1 MVYEFN
7 QGVGVPGYNVSPGAI
22 TALNNDIDTNVV
34 GITRLSTVIAY
45 DMLTINFDNVPTP
58 EQAGLI
64 MYYIYIN
71 DPYTA
76 PIDVTMRTIPG
87 AGTINT
93 TLSIDGNDVS
103 ITYLGQRDNE
113 IHISKDSQNKYSSI
127 TTALASETA
136 DNLIFVVHPGVYT
149 ENNPLTLRTGCVL
162 HSAGTF
168 ENTSI
173 VATNP
178 NANIINL
185 GAKCKLS
192 GVTLAGATGASGV
205 YFDASVSGGAG
216 VVSTVQECS
225 FNDCNVAVESDGKDG
240 NGIPDTLFTEKIK
253 IKPLSMNL
261 SKGLYAHNKGQI
273 ITDILSVMGV
283 PGYFTIGQG
292 VSVRDVGSKIT
303 VMGGSLWFLNRAL
316 YVDNGGEIE
325 IATIT
330 ANYNNIG
337 LEVGASGTTSNVSA
351 SMMKIKNSAT
361 YDMSVLANE
370 ANIEIHSGVLSDIK
384 INNPNN
390 VKLNSFYHLIRYGR
404 YYMSMTGTILN
415 GSSRE
420 PSEMYV
426 GEGHYDIDRVYVL
439 SNTNGEVG
447 AWTDNTDG
455 ALSEDAPPFDMF
467 SGTDVGNCAY
477 IGRQTNPVGCIL
489 QVNTTCAC
497 SVDDI
502 IAEYWNGTTWVEF
515 YTSVVKDASP
525 CYTPSTYFLNTAGI
539 YQVHFGLRTNSPLAI
554 KVINGKSAKWVR
566 FRVVNALPSVPQL
579 EMMKPHPNSTEID
592 SDGFVKYFGD
602 ARIVQKLAFEYSDA
616 SGLGNAGDQSLYISK
631 KVGIT
636 GTKNS
641 FGPGVL
647 SSVGFTVTVPRN
659 TDTSFPLKLDI
670 SHSASQAGD
679 VVLNVRYDHTD
690 NGSTIY
696 GNTVDAPESA
706 PDEHLISQTVSAT
719 TTSKLTTISLDIRK
733 LMPNIE
739 GANQCVLWIAL
750 ERDGT
755 NPADTNA
762 GSLNIHEVGIRSIAW
777 SSGSHLL
784 SY

>member
-1 MVYEFN
+1 MVYEFV
-7 QGVGVPGYNVSPGAI
+7 QAVGVPGYNVSPGAI
-22 TALNNDIDTNVV
+22 TALNVQIDA
-34 GITRLSTVIAY
+34 GIPVLRLNTVIAY
-45 DMLTINFDNVPTP
+45 DVLTITFESELSP
-58 EQAGLI
+58 EQAGLVL
-64 MYYIYIN
+64 YYIFTN
-71 DPYTA
+71 DPYKA
-76 PIDVTMRTIPG
+76 PVDVTMKTVPG
-87 AGTINT
+87 GGTINA
-93 TLSIDGNDVS
+93 TLSIDGQDTA
-103 ITYLGQRDNE
+103 ITYLGQRNNE
-113 IHISKDSQNKYSSI
+113 IHISKDSQNNYSSI
-127 TTALASETA
+127 KAALDAETA
-136 DNLIFVVHPGVYT
+136 ENIVFVVHPGTYV

-162 HSAGTF
+162 HTSGTF
-168 ENTSI
+168 ENTIITAS
-173 VATNP
+173 NP

-192 GVTLAGATGASGV
+192 GLTIAGATGASGV

-216 VVSTVQECS
+216 VVSTVQECA
-225 FNDCNVAVESDGKDG
+225 FKDCNVGIESDGKDG
-240 NGIPDTLFTEKIK
+240 NGIPDTLFTEKVK
-253 IKPLSMNL
+253 IVPQSTNL

-273 ITDILSVMGV
+273 ITDILSIMGV
-283 PGYFTIGQG
+283 PGYFTIAQG

-316 YVDNGGEIE
+316 YVDNGGELE

-337 LEVGASGTTSNVSA
+337 LEVGSSGTTSNVSA
-351 SMMKIKNSAT
+351 SMMKIKNSTT

-404 YYMSMTGTILN
+404 YYMSMTGTILM

-439 SNTNGEVG
+439 SNTDGEVG

-455 ALSEDAPPFDMF
+455 ALSEDAPPFELF
-467 SGTDVGNCAY
+467 AGTAAGNCAY
-477 IGRQTNPVGCIL
+477 IGRQTNPVGCII
-489 QVNTTCAC
+489 QVNTPCAC
-497 SVDDI
+497 AESDI
-502 IAEYWNGTTWVEF
+502 VAEYWNGTAWVEF

-525 CYTPSTYFLNTAGI
+525 CYTPSTYFMNTAGT

-566 FRVVNALPSVPQL
+566 LRVVNMLPSVPEL
-579 EMMKPHPNSTEID
+579 EMMKPHPNSSEID
-592 SDGFVKYFGD
+592 SDGFIKYFGD

-616 SGLGNAGDQSLYISK
+616 SSLGNTTDQSLYIGK
-631 KVGIT
+631 KVGIS

-641 FGPGVL
+641 FGAGVL
-647 SSVGFTVTVPRN
+647 SAVGFTVTVPRN

-670 SHSASQAGD
+670 SHSSTVAGN
-679 VVLNVRYDHTD
+679 VVLQARYAHTD

-696 GNTVDAPESA
+696 TNTVDAPESA
-706 PDEHLISQTVSAT
+706 DGELLVSQTVAAT
-719 TTSKLTTISLDIRK
+719 TTSKLTTLSLDIRR

-739 GANQCVLWIAL
+739 GADQCVLWIAL

-755 NPADTNA
+755 NPADTCV